1 MSQSAFS
8 LSVIRKY
15 SLQVFYTYLTEIFSK
30 FTYKEDVFVL
40 KFRRLAI
47 QNLVSYSESALLSE
61 A

>member
-15 SLQVFYTYLTEIFSK
+15 SLQVFYTYLTVIFSK
-30 FTYKEDVFVL
+30 FTYKEDVFVP

-47 QNLVSYSESALLSE
+47 QNLVSYSEST
-61 A
+61 